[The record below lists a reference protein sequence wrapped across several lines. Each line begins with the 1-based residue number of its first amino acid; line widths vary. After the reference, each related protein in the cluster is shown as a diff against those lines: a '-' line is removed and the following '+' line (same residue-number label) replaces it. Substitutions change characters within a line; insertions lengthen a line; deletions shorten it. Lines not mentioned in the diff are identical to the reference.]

1 MPTPTPAH
9 RAAPSALLSVTT
21 GTCTG
26 VASTSAMICGQRL
39 PLAAPPVK
47 TVLPG
52 GDDPTGPPRAP
63 IRSGRPPA
71 GRRRWPPPPPPLP
84 PDPPRPPPAAPSPST
99 APPPRP

>member
-39 PLAAPPVK
+39 PFAAPPVK

-52 GDDPTGPPRAP
+52 GDTVLPGDTPDPDGPGPPRLP
-63 IRSGRPPA
+63 SPPA
-71 GRRRWPPPPPPLP
+71 HL
-84 PDPPRPPPAAPSPST
+84 PAALAAGP
-99 APPPRP
+99 AFPPPRPLTSARIAPRP